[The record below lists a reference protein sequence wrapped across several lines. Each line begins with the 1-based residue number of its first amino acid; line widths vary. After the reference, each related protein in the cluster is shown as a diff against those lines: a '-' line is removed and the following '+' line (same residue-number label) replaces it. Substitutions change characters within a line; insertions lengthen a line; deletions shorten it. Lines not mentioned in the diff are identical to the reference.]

1 MLLFLEYFAMTK
13 YTPLRDFLDHQ
24 VKSEI
29 RLGFAEVE
37 KILGAPLPRSAF
49 EHQAWWANNP
59 EGHSHCRSWHD
70 AGWRTEGLN
79 LTGRSIVFTKVSKSS
94 TTTPALSAAIRPLDP
109 WGALAA
115 TVTIYDDA
123 ALTQPS
129 GEIWDAEAGA

>member
-1 MLLFLEYFAMTK
+1 MTK
-13 YTPLRDFLDHQ
+13 YTPLRDFLTHQ
-24 VKSEI
+24 VKTEV

-70 AGWRTEGLN
+70 AGWRTEGLS
-79 LTGRSIVFTKVSKSS
+79 LTGRSIMFTRVSEGPK
-94 TTTPALSAAIRPLDP
+94 TPPAVSVVILPLDP

-129 GEIWDAEAGA
+129 GEVWDAEARA